1 MLCLSL
7 PPPPQE
13 IHSHAVQ
20 LQSVE
25 EELLQLLA
33 SQESPMENP
42 STTRS
47 ILALNSAHEETQ
59 ERWVGRGE
67 GKGGGGKEEE
77 KEVGKSETCL

>member
-1 MLCLSL
+1 MFTKSSRANAFSL

-42 STTRS
+42 STTRN
-47 ILALNSAHEETQ
+47 ILSLNSAHEETQ
-59 ERWVGRGE
+59 ERWVGRG
-67 GKGGGGKEEE
+67 
-77 KEVGKSETCL
+77 

>member
-1 MLCLSL
+1 MFTKSSRVNTFSL

-20 LQSVE
+20 RQSVE

-42 STTRS
+42 STTKS

-59 ERWVGRGE
+59 ER
-67 GKGGGGKEEE
+67 
-77 KEVGKSETCL
+77 

>member
-1 MLCLSL
+1 
-7 PPPPQE
+7 
-13 IHSHAVQ
+13 
-20 LQSVE
+20 VE

-59 ERWVGRGE
+59 ERWVGSSLAWPDPIPHQ
-67 GKGGGGKEEE
+67 GKG
-77 KEVGKSETCL
+77 